1 MSQSTTDLRIV
12 PLAPS
17 QDVLT
22 DLLRD
27 GARRLLAQ
35 AVEAEVAAWID
46 DHAHLK
52 DDQGRRQ
59 VIRNGHLPER
69 AIQTGI
75 GAVEVQQPRVRD
87 RRPADQREAFTSA
100 ILPPYL
106 RKTRSLEGLLP
117 WLYLKGI
124 STGDFA
130 EALQAILGPDAP
142 GLSAT
147 TITRLKA
154 AWEDE
159 FAAWNKRSLAGK
171 RYVYVWADGVH
182 FNIRLEGGRQCI
194 LVLMG
199 ATAEGKKELI
209 AVADGYRESDQSW
222 RELLLDVKARGLEVE
237 PSLAIGDGAL
247 GFWKAMRQ
255 VWDTTQEQRC
265 WVHKTANVLDKLPKG
280 SQPKAKRM
288 LHGIYLAETKA
299 AAGKAFDLFVKTY
312 EAKYPKATEC
322 LAKDRGVLLAFYDF
336 PAEHWVHIRTT
347 NPIESVFSTVRLR
360 HDKTKGSGGRVACL
374 TMVFKLMESAS
385 KGWRSLNG
393 SPLLAEVVKGV
404 VFADGIRGQVPL
416 HPEQPKGDALASAT
430 TSRTLINAICS
441 AQHEPGGAP
450 SMPSH
455 SQNRLCLMRWA
466 TSLIT
471 G

>member
-1 MSQSTTDLRIV
+1 MQSLKSTPMANEAEEYPAMSQSTTEIPIV
-12 PLAPS
+12 PLAPG

-59 VIRNGHLPER
+59 VIRNGHLPGR
-69 AIQTGI
+69 DIQTGI

-124 STGDFA
+124 STGDFS
-130 EALQAILGPDAP
+130 EALPAILGPDPP

-154 AWEDE
+154 AWEGE

-171 RYVYVWADGVH
+171 HYVYVWADGVH
-182 FNIRLEGGRQCI
+182 FIIRLEGGRQCI

-209 AVADGYRESDQSW
+209 AIADGCRESEQSW
-222 RELLLDVKARGLEVE
+222 KELLLDCKARGLEIE
-237 PSLAIGDGAL
+237 PALAIGDGAL

-255 VWDTTQEQRC
+255 VWDATREQSC
-265 WVHKTANVLDKLPKG
+265 WAHNAAQVLDKLPKG
-280 SQPKAKRM
+280 SQPEAKRM
-288 LHGIYLAETKA
+288 LHDIYQAETRA
-299 AAGKAFDLFVKTY
+299 QAEKAFDLFVTTY
-312 EAKYPKATEC
+312 EAKYPQATE
-322 LAKDRGVLLAFYDF
+322 LLVKDRGVLLSFYDF
-336 PAEHWVHIRTT
+336 PAEHWRHIRTT
-347 NPIESVFSTVRLR
+347 NPIESVFATVRLR
-360 HDKTKGSGGRVACL
+360 HTKTKGSGSRSACL
-374 TMVFKLMESAS
+374 TMVYKLMDSAS
-385 KGWRSLNG
+385 KKWRALNG
-393 SPLLAEVVKGV
+393 STLLPEVVKGT
-404 VFADGIRGQVPL
+404 VFTDGVRK
-416 HPEQPKGDALASAT
+416 QPAA
-430 TSRTLINAICS
+430 
-441 AQHEPGGAP
+441 
-450 SMPSH
+450 
-455 SQNRLCLMRWA
+455 
-466 TSLIT
+466 
-471 G
+471 

>member
-1 MSQSTTDLRIV
+1 MQPLRAHHLAHEAEEYPAMNQSTTEIRIG

-35 AVEAEVAAWID
+35 AIEAEVAAWID
-46 DHAHLK
+46 DHAHLR

-75 GAVEVQQPRVRD
+75 GAVEVQQP
-87 RRPADQREAFTSA
+87 ADQREVFTSA

-117 WLYLKGI
+117 WLYLKGV
-124 STGDFA
+124 STGDFS

-154 AWEDE
+154 TWEDE
-159 FAAWNKRSLAGK
+159 FAAWDKRSLAGK

-182 FNIRLEGGRQCI
+182 FNIRLERGRQCI

-209 AVADGYRESDQSW
+209 AIADGYRESEQSW
-222 RELLLDVKARGLEVE
+222 KELLLDVKARGLEVE

-255 VWDTTQEQRC
+255 IWDTTKEQRC
-265 WVHKTANVLDKLPKG
+265 WVHKTVNILDKLPKG
-280 SQPKAKRM
+280 VQPKAKAA
-288 LHGIYLAETKA
+288 LHEISGAETKA
-299 AAGKAFDLFVKTY
+299 GAEKAFDLFVKTY
-312 EAKYPKATEC
+312 RAKYPKATDC
-322 LAKDRGVLLAFYDF
+322 LEKDKEALLAFYDF
-336 PAEHWVHIRTT
+336 PAEHWAHIRTT

-360 HDKTKGSGGRVACL
+360 HDKTKGSGSRAACL

-385 KGWRSLNG
+385 RGWRSLNG
-393 SPLLAEVVKGV
+393 SPLLVEVVKGT
-404 VFADGIRGQVPL
+404 VFKDGIKEKP
-416 HPEQPKGDALASAT
+416 AA
-430 TSRTLINAICS
+430 
-441 AQHEPGGAP
+441 
-450 SMPSH
+450 
-455 SQNRLCLMRWA
+455 
-466 TSLIT
+466 
-471 G
+471 